1 MKPLLEKALLKE
13 ASINKIQFDKEW
25 FYKLDDISFY
35 LKEDLSNVDSIYLP
49 MLVSIRLLTTGPT
62 KISEPVLASALP
74 YLFMMANKKRYNTRS
89 LILPKEPVNIIN
101 LFSPASIINR

>member
-49 MLVSIRLLTTGPT
+49 MIIDDEQEFVKCSTFEDIQRG
-62 KISEPVLASALP
+62 
-74 YLFMMANKKRYNTRS
+74 R
-89 LILPKEPVNIIN
+89 KE
-101 LFSPASIINR
+101 LE